1 MSTKGSSKDSKGTK
15 KSKKVKRQVLS
26 GLVHIKSSFNNTII
40 AFTDVRGNLLA
51 ISTTGSCGFKNTKQS
66 SPYAAAVATE
76 QAINNARYKYGI
88 KQVKIIVSGFGQ
100 GRDSAIRTILN
111 SGLGV
116 DSLIDK
122 TTIAHGGVRAK
133 KARRN

>member
-1 MSTKGSSKDSKGTK
+1 MAVNKKKTSKA
-15 KSKKVKRQVLS
+15 KSKKAKRQVTN

-40 AFTDVRGNLLA
+40 AFTDTKGNLLV

-76 QAINNARYKYGI
+76 QAINNARYKYGL
-88 KQVKIIVSGFGQ
+88 KQVKIVVSGFGQ

-111 SGLGV
+111 SDLLV

-122 TTIAHGGVRAK
+122 TTIAHGGVRPP
-133 KARRN
+133 KARRT